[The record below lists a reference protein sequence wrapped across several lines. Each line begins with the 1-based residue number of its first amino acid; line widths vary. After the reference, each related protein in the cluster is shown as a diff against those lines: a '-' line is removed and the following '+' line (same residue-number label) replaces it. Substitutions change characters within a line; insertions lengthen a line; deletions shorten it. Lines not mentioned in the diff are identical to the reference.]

1 MFVHGFKVN
10 LRLTNMLK
18 NNARK
23 QSKHYKLLKG
33 SETSKIQHLK
43 GKKVT
48 IINEFAGVGNLYTY
62 FSEKTVKNTMLLIK
76 YKQRNFRSFMKNLS
90 LFNKENKKNIE
101 FSKINIIFG
110 YSKSGKTTF
119 LKDLNS
125 IFLGKNKHILINGTQ
140 TISGDFNVFYLNST
154 DGIRDHLK
162 LSSKSL
168 VRKLIVESQFSNDFN
183 GLCLELSKNI
193 TKAKDEIANILK
205 EVLPNLTFSI
215 NNIDNPLNL
224 LIDNAEISLNI
235 ESSTEDKEELFSLV
249 ESLGKLTK
257 TQTIVII
264 DDFNNDLDEEA
275 TINFFDNINTS
286 DAYFILSTKR
296 PIPQHL
302 INTKTRIFTLRNFEL
317 IAIPPFE
324 KLALESQDAKEEN
337 HSFEEYMLGIGY
349 LKESNEYKK
358 LLETINLDVISNILR
373 ILTSKNP
380 VISEKQISGKV
391 TIIPENKM
399 EQKLYQYIFELLN
412 LNNQ

>member
-1 MFVHGFKVN
+1 
-10 LRLTNMLK
+10 
-18 NNARK
+18 
-23 QSKHYKLLKG
+23 
-33 SETSKIQHLK
+33 
-43 GKKVT
+43 
-48 IINEFAGVGNLYTY
+48 
-62 FSEKTVKNTMLLIK
+62 MLLIK
-76 YKQRNFRSFMKNLS
+76 YKQ